1 MGEPEPIAVDMAQL
15 ADIEIEELGLSALIN
30 DHLAVCHIATAADL
44 CQMVQRLP
52 GVVPLFI
59 RRHICFFD
67 RCIDEVIRNI
77 ETNGSFDLLEYQRH
91 FATWSDLFVVCD
103 EDVPASLYPD
113 LVHLMHDVLSSE
125 DDVREW
131 QIFSKRYGI
140 AGEAPHTLEELGK
153 EVNLTRERVRQ
164 LEAPAIKKLT
174 NFLLKKPIHDC
185 LDDGFSTKPIRW
197 LRELARSLR
206 AQQMIWGESTL
217 IDYLLTSL
225 ELTRTAATVRFV
237 KCILE
242 MMGCIP
248 VFSLNGVRVLRIG
261 QLWTFYLPLQRTIL
275 AEVITHIQL
284 HLAENYTQQFTFAEL
299 YARAQNIWQAHPYRS
314 ALPVFSV
321 ELLHALIYRCAAIT
335 ACGDGLYWI
344 DTAFIASRS
353 NQIFRIFLE
362 QQRPMHINEI
372 QQIIVGMKSQ
382 YLRNDISMTN
392 IGNYLSS
399 DERFESAGRSGLW
412 ALQSMQ
418 IETATIQD
426 LMVRCLAEY
435 AVPQTADAL
444 YAYVVALR
452 PVSLH
457 SITIYLSLAD
467 SPFIAEKENTWSL
480 LAWVDPLV
488 RQQREQL
495 ATYVIDYFRSLSK
508 TQVALQQL
516 ALTLVMRHNRDYHEL
531 LDELSQLSVLRITS
545 ISGTKYAVLR
555 QRWRDITPRT
565 NTIEARMHQRIIE
578 ILQALPTQEIALPTL
593 LSTLHSEFSCSEHT
607 YYSYIARCLQINR
620 YTNDARVRMVTLH
633 QPDTGA

>member
-44 CQMVQRLP
+44 CQMLQRLP

-67 RCIDEVIRNI
+67 RCIDEVIQNI
-77 ETNGSFDLLEYQRH
+77 ETNASFDLLEYQRH
-91 FATWSDLFVVCD
+91 LATWSDLFAVCD

-113 LVHLMHDVLSSE
+113 LVHLMHDILSSE
-125 DDVREW
+125 DDAREW

-164 LEAPAIKKLT
+164 LESPAIKKLT
-174 NFLLKKPIHDC
+174 NFLFKKPIYDC
-185 LDDGFSTKPIRW
+185 LEAGFSTKPIRW
-197 LRELARSLR
+197 IREFACSLR
-206 AQQMIWGESTL
+206 AQQLIWGESTL
-217 IDYLLTSL
+217 IDHVLTSL
-225 ELTRTAATVRFV
+225 ELTRTAETMRFV

-261 QLWTFYLPLQRTIL
+261 QLWTFYLPLQRTIF
-275 AEVITHIQL
+275 AEVITDIQL
-284 HLAENYTQQFTFAEL
+284 HLATNYTQQYTFAEL
-299 YARAQNIWQAHPYRS
+299 YDRAQKMWEVHTYRS
-314 ALPVFSV
+314 ALPVFSTG
-321 ELLHALIYRCAAIT
+321 LFQALIDRCDAIT
-335 ACGDGLYWI
+335 ACGDGVYWI

-353 NQIFRIFLE
+353 NQISRIFAE

-382 YLRNDISMTN
+382 YLRNDISTMN

-467 SPFIAEKENTWSL
+467 SPFIAEKENTWGL
-480 LAWVDPLV
+480 LDWVDPLV

-495 ATYVIDYFRSLSK
+495 ATYVIDYFRSLHK

-516 ALTLVMRHNRDYHEL
+516 ALTLVMRHNLDYHEL
-531 LDELSQLSVLRITS
+531 LDGLSQLPVLRITS

-607 YYSYIARCLQINR
+607 YYSYISRCPQIER
-620 YTNDARVRMVTLH
+620 YTNESRVRMVALH
-633 QPDTGA
+633 KPDASA